1 MTGVAV
7 AGGDVV
13 LHLLAWHLAI
23 ASPLSL
29 GAVAFFGVAGG
40 GALLRSRSSRALR
53 WAQRNPWRFAAFPGI
68 ACAIVVFVLSMLD
81 SGGMF
86 GSAFTALWHGAAAYG
101 LTGLVGSVGRPRR
114 ARGYRTQGRVPPR
127 PWLPAGAAPPVFRAA
142 RASRVAGPAVLAER
156 PDGQPPAG
164 ALVQQRRQR
173 PQRRPRRSPAG
184 DVQSESCSSTVTP
197 PCSPA
202 VSVA

>member
-1 MTGVAV
+1 MMSTTTRNSEQARADQGLTRREELAVSSSVLAEAPWSLAAGAGIAV

-40 GALLRSRSSRALR
+40 GALLRSRGSRALL

-68 ACAIVVFVLSMLD
+68 ACAVVVFVLSMID
-81 SGGMF
+81 GGHLL

-114 ARGYRTQGRVPPR
+114 AR
-127 PWLPAGAAPPVFRAA
+127 A
-142 RASRVAGPAVLAER
+142 
-156 PDGQPPAG
+156 
-164 ALVQQRRQR
+164 
-173 PQRRPRRSPAG
+173 
-184 DVQSESCSSTVTP
+184 
-197 PCSPA
+197 
-202 VSVA
+202 